1 MDNHVV
7 GGWRERKGFVA
18 GPTAAPRAGWISGG
32 REGGKGVINEVEQRS
47 LLSPTNDLMFYSA
60 V

>member
-18 GPTAAPRAGWISGG
+18 GPTAALREGWIS
-32 REGGKGVINEVEQRS
+32 EGGKGVINEVEQRS